1 MRVNFIMYMRLFYQL
16 MLQCDPLTDTEPTTP
31 VPVTTEAL
39 TDRTATT
46 ATSMVEPGVT
56 TTEPSSTLADT
67 TTETVRLSIPLVG
80 GAVGGGS
87 VVVIA
92 ITAIFVGVV
101 VLIFQKQNEN
111 STCLSEG

>member
-1 MRVNFIMYMRLFYQL
+1 MYMRLFYQL
-16 MLQCDPLTDTEPTTP
+16 MLQCDPLTDTEPATP
-31 VPVTTEAL
+31 VPVTTEAS

-46 ATSMVEPGVT
+46 ATSMIEPGET
-56 TTEPSSTLADT
+56 TTERSSTLADT

-92 ITAIFVGVV
+92 ITAILVGVV
-101 VLIFQKQNEN
+101 VLIFLSRQKQNEN

>member
-1 MRVNFIMYMRLFYQL
+1 MTPD
-16 MLQCDPLTDTEPTTP
+16 DPLTDTEPTTP
-31 VPVTTEAL
+31 VPVTTEAP
-39 TDRTATT
+39 TDRTVTT

-56 TTEPSSTLADT
+56 TTSVTNTELSSTNADA
-67 TTETVRLSIPLVG
+67 TTEMIMATVGVSIPLVG

-101 VLIFQKQNEN
+101 VLIVTKHCSRQKQNEN
-111 STCLSEG
+111 STLSEG

>member
-1 MRVNFIMYMRLFYQL
+1 MTP
-16 MLQCDPLTDTEPTTP
+16 DEPLADTEPTTP
-31 VPVTTEAL
+31 VPVTTETP

-56 TTEPSSTLADT
+56 TTSVINTELSSTNADT
-67 TTETVRLSIPLVG
+67 TTEMIMATVGVSIPLVG

-101 VLIFQKQNEN
+101 DSHQGRNKMRILHV
-111 STCLSEG
+111 

>member
-1 MRVNFIMYMRLFYQL
+1 MYMRLFYQL

-31 VPVTTEAL
+31 VPVTTEAP

-56 TTEPSSTLADT
+56 ITEPSSTLADT

-87 VVVIA
+87 VVI
-92 ITAIFVGVV
+92 IAIFVGVV
-101 VLIFQKQNEN
+101 VLIFLSRQKQNEN